1 MHVLKGFPSLFI
13 SHGVIPSLLAD
24 LWSHALTPS
33 SCPNTSH
40 WRSLSSPGV
49 PSLTY
54 THMPLVSHIPIH
66 SHTLTY
72 ALGVTRPYTLT
83 YTPIHSHAPWCHLT
97 DSLGVT
103 YSPSLFHVTTH
114 TLVSSLAPHITHT
127 SLVSMSFYHSG

>member
-1 MHVLKGFPSLFI
+1 MINCGGGMHVLKGFPSLFI

-33 SCPNTSH
+33 SCPNPSH

-72 ALGVTRPYTLT
+72 THMHLGV
-83 YTPIHSHAPWCHLT
+83 
-97 DSLGVT
+97 
-103 YSPSLFHVTTH
+103 PSLIPLGSHIHLHCFTSLHIHV
-114 TLVSSLAPHITHT
+114 SLSTSLSPHT
-127 SLVSMSFYHSG
+127 SHWC